1 MERQRNVLVDCL
13 CRKGVTIA
21 KFYMY
26 DQSEKDKSKLL
37 DELTAI
43 WRNLLKFVDPT
54 DAKVC
59 ALIRL
64 KINYF
69 LMEL

>member
-13 CRKGVTIA
+13 CRKGVAIA

-26 DQSEKDKSKLL
+26 DQTEKDRGKLF
-37 DELTAI
+37 DEVTAI

-59 ALIRL
+59 VILL
-64 KINYF
+64 N
-69 LMEL
+69 